1 MRKSNTTTQLITLGV
16 MTILLVCCGQSK
28 RQSLFFLEKAK
39 GLGEIIIKQASGDMN
54 LCKMYNTVWEYAKV
68 TDLDFQSAYRE
79 MMLDTSEIEMQ
90 METNMQMMDRI
101 MNMVKSPPK
110 NMTGIYDKL
119 IELHESYLEFN
130 KFIFQLPQVSQE
142 KFNAEADAYV
152 ENINS
157 LKGELDRLIAEAEAN
172 L

>member
-1 MRKSNTTTQLITLGV
+1 MRKSNTTTQLIILGV
-16 MTILLVCCGQSK
+16 MTVLLVYCGQSK
-28 RQSLFFLEKAK
+28 KQSLFFLEKAK
-39 GLGEIIIKQASGDMN
+39 GLGDIIIKQASGDMN

-79 MMLDTSEIEMQ
+79 MMLGISEIEMQ

-110 NMTGIYDKL
+110 NMIGIHDKL
-119 IELHESYLEFN
+119 IELRESYLEFN
-130 KFIFQLPQVSQE
+130 KFIYQLPQVSQE

-152 ENINS
+152 ANINS
-157 LKGELDRLIAEAEAN
+157 LRGELARLIAEAEAN

>member
-1 MRKSNTTTQLITLGV
+1 MRKSNTTTQLIILGV
-16 MTILLVCCGQSK
+16 MTALIVCCGQSK

-39 GLGEIIIKQASGDMN
+39 GLGDIIIKQASGDMN

-110 NMTGIYDKL
+110 NIIGIHDKL
-119 IELHESYLEFN
+119 IELRESYLEFN
-130 KFIFQLPQVSQE
+130 KFIYQLPQVSQE

-152 ENINS
+152 ANINS
-157 LKGELDRLIAEAEAN
+157 LRGELARLIAEAEAN

>member
-1 MRKSNTTTQLITLGV
+1 MRKSNVTTQLIIIGI

-28 RQSLFFLEKAK
+28 KKSLFFLEKAK

-68 TDLDFQSAYRE
+68 TNLDFQSAYKE
-79 MMLDTSEIEMQ
+79 MMVDTSETKMQ
-90 METNMQMMDRI
+90 IETNMQMMDQI

-110 NMTGIYDKL
+110 NMTEIYEKL
-119 IELHESYLEFN
+119 IELRESYLEFN
-130 KFIFQLPQVSQE
+130 KFVFQLPQVSQE
-142 KFNAEADAYV
+142 KFNAKADAYLT
-152 ENINS
+152 NINS
-157 LKGELDRLIAEAEAN
+157 LKGELDGLIAEAEAN

>member
-1 MRKSNTTTQLITLGV
+1 MRKSNTTTQLIILGV
-16 MTILLVCCGQSK
+16 MTVLLVCCGQSK

-39 GLGEIIIKQASGDMN
+39 GLGEIIIKQASADMN
-54 LCKMYNTVWEYAKV
+54 LSKMYNTVWEYAKV

-110 NMTGIYDKL
+110 NMTGIHDKL
-119 IELHESYLEFN
+119 IELRESYLEFN

-152 ENINS
+152 ANINS

>member
-1 MRKSNTTTQLITLGV
+1 MRKSNTTTQLIILGV
-16 MTILLVCCGQSK
+16 MTVLLVCCGQSK

-39 GLGEIIIKQASGDMN
+39 SLGGIIIKQASGDMN

-110 NMTGIYDKL
+110 NMTGIHDKL
-119 IELHESYLEFN
+119 IELRESYLEFN

-142 KFNAEADAYV
+142 KFNAEADAYLA
-152 ENINS
+152 NINS
-157 LKGELDRLIAEAEAN
+157 LKDELDRLIAQAEAN

>member
-1 MRKSNTTTQLITLGV
+1 MRKSNTTTQLIILGV
-16 MTILLVCCGQSK
+16 MTVLLVCCGQSK

-39 GLGEIIIKQASGDMN
+39 GLGEIIIKQASADMN
-54 LCKMYNTVWEYAKV
+54 LSKMYNTVWEYAKV

-110 NMTGIYDKL
+110 NMTGIHDKL
-119 IELHESYLEFN
+119 IELRESYLEFN

-142 KFNAEADAYV
+142 KFNAEADAYLA
-152 ENINS
+152 NINS
-157 LKGELDRLIAEAEAN
+157 LKDELDRLIAQAEAN

>member
-1 MRKSNTTTQLITLGV
+1 MRKSNTTTQLIILGV
-16 MTILLVCCGQSK
+16 MTVLLVCCGQSK
-28 RQSLFFLEKAK
+28 RQSLFFLEKTK
-39 GLGEIIIKQASGDMN
+39 GLGEIIIKQASADMN
-54 LCKMYNTVWEYAKV
+54 LCDMYNTVWEYAKV

-79 MMLDTSEIEMQ
+79 MMLDTSEIKMQ
-90 METNMQMMDRI
+90 METNMQMMDRM

-110 NMTGIYDKL
+110 NMTGIHDKL

-130 KFIFQLPQVSQE
+130 KFIFHLPQVSQE
-142 KFNAEADAYV
+142 KFNAEADAYIA
-152 ENINS
+152 NINS

>member
-1 MRKSNTTTQLITLGV
+1 
-16 MTILLVCCGQSK
+16 MTILVICCGQSK
-28 RQSLFFLEKAK
+28 RQRLIFLEKGK

-79 MMLDTSEIEMQ
+79 MMLDTSDIKMQ
-90 METNMQMMDRI
+90 METNLEMMDQM
-101 MNMVKSPPK
+101 MNMVESPPK

-119 IELHESYLEFN
+119 VELRESYLEFN
-130 KFIFQLPQVSQE
+130 KFVYQLPRVSQKE
-142 KFNAEADAYV
+142 FNAKAESHLA
-152 ENINS
+152 NINS
-157 LKGELDRLIAEAEAN
+157 LKGDLDRLIAEVEAN